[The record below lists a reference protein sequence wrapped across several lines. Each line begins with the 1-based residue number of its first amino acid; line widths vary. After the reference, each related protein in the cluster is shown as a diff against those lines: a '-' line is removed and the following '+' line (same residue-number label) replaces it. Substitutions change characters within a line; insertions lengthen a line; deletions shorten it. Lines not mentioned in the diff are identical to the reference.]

1 MSKVKGYT
9 SGPVVSAAG
18 VALSAFL
25 LGMALL
31 ADDRSWWRIAVYS
44 VLFVWWTSSLRS
56 AIRKRKTVRVPPL
69 FDLPDEQTVEGKRVV
84 RFPGG
89 DRRGPSS

>member
-9 SGPVVSAAG
+9 PGPVVSAVG
-18 VALSAFL
+18 LALAAFL

-44 VLFVWWTSSLRS
+44 VGFVFWISSLRS
-56 AIRKRKTVRVPPL
+56 AIRKPKTVRVLPL
-69 FDLPDEQTVEGKRVV
+69 FDLPDEQTAQGKRVV
-84 RFPGG
+84 RLPGG